1 MKKVSD
7 TVYSV
12 LRRRLTTGHYAPGA
26 PLREEHLA
34 TELAV
39 SRTPVRAALGRLA
52 EDGMVVAAPRRGFL
66 VAEWTD
72 QDIAE
77 VFELRSLLE
86 PHAAG
91 LAAERASPEQIAE
104 FHALNAGMEAAARAR
119 TPGGTAEIQSI
130 NNRFHRLLIAASG
143 APRLKAMADS
153 LVDMPIIIGSF
164 YFYTPA
170 EILRSLA
177 HHRDIACA
185 IELRDRDYA
194 ILATRLHLK
203 ATYELFMRRRKAAV
217 EPPV

>member
-12 LRRRLTTGHYAPGA
+12 LRRRLTTGHYAPGT

-66 VAEWTD
+66 VAEWTE

-86 PHAAG
+86 PQAAG
-91 LAAERASPEQIAE
+91 LAAERASPEEIAGLQ
-104 FHALNAGMEAAARAR
+104 ALNNRMELAARSR
-119 TPGGTAEIQSI
+119 SPGAIAEIQSI
-130 NNRFHRLLIAASG
+130 NNSFHRLLIAASG
-143 APRLKAMADS
+143 APRLRAMAAS
-153 LVDMPIIIGSF
+153 LVDMPVIIGSF
-164 YFYTPA
+164 YFYTRE

-177 HHRDIACA
+177 HHRDIAHA

-203 ATYELFMRRRKAAV
+203 ATYELFMRRRGKAG
-217 EPPV
+217 PPG